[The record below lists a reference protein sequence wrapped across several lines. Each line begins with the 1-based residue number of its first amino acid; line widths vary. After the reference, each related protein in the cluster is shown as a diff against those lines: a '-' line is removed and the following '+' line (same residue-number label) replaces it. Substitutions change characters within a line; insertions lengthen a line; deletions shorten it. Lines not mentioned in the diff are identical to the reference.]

1 MQNREDI
8 DGECLLSLTEKQ
20 IDGLNLSIGHSIK
33 LQKLLKNLV
42 VESASAILRK
52 SVNHSGICANDSVMD
67 FEERND
73 DLISVIEKLTEV
85 AADPLSN
92 SEEKFPVISIL
103 KESTD
108 GRQIVFRRRIKL
120 FYFV

>member
-1 MQNREDI
+1 EDI

-92 SEEKFPVISIL
+92 SE
-103 KESTD
+103 
-108 GRQIVFRRRIKL
+108 
-120 FYFV
+120 

>member
-1 MQNREDI
+1 MSGEDI

-20 IDGLNLSIGHSIK
+20 IDGLNLSISHTIK
-33 LQKLLKNLV
+33 LQKLVKNLV

-52 SVNHSGICANDSVMD
+52 SVKHSGLCANDSVMD

-73 DLISVIEKLTEV
+73 DLISAIEKLTEV

-92 SEEKFPVISIL
+92 SEVSIC
-103 KESTD
+103 SYN
-108 GRQIVFRRRIKL
+108 I
-120 FYFV
+120 Y